1 MGPLTISLL
10 QKYGD
15 KWTHALAIN
24 DLYFD
29 FMGPALRSAGIRSN
43 KGPQAGSAGDGSE
56 AAFQRIRS
64 GSYQTIT
71 VAEPLNLQGWQL
83 VDELNR
89 AIQGEACSGYIT
101 SPALVTEEGL
111 KKLGDSNQFD
121 PDSYPGATFVQPI
134 TGAGVDT
141 PLVQMRGIAKRFGGV
156 TALSNVDLDAHAGEV
171 LAIVGDNGAGKST
184 LIKIL
189 TGVYQPT
196 SGEMFLDQNRVK
208 FASHADAIQHGID
221 AVYQTLALADHLP
234 PAANMFLGN
243 ELTKNVLGMKL
254 LDNKRMRRECERV
267 LMERLGVKLK
277 SMDAPTES
285 LSGGQRQAVA
295 IARAVYHEGLRV
307 LVMDEPT
314 AALGPQETARTL
326 KLIKTLKEQGLAVIL
341 ISHSLDDVFEVSDR
355 IHVQRRGQCAGV
367 VMTAQSNN
375 QEVLGMIVGAK
386 EAA

>member
-1 MGPLTISLL
+1 MT
-10 QKYGD
+10 
-15 KWTHALAIN
+15 
-24 DLYFD
+24 
-29 FMGPALRSAGIRSN
+29 
-43 KGPQAGSAGDGSE
+43 
-56 AAFQRIRS
+56 
-64 GSYQTIT
+64 
-71 VAEPLNLQGWQL
+71 
-83 VDELNR
+83 
-89 AIQGEACSGYIT
+89 
-101 SPALVTEEGL
+101 
-111 KKLGDSNQFD
+111 
-121 PDSYPGATFVQPI
+121 
-134 TGAGVDT
+134 T
-141 PLVQMRGIAKRFGGV
+141 PLVQMRGITKRFGGV

-196 SGEMFLDQNRVK
+196 SGEMFLGGEPVS
-208 FASHADAIQHGID
+208 FASHADAIESGID

-234 PAANMFLGN
+234 PAANMFLGS
-243 ELTKNVLGMKL
+243 ELTRNVLGLKL
-254 LDNKRMRRECERV
+254 LDNKRMRKECERV

-295 IARAVYHEGLRV
+295 IARAVYHADLRV

-326 KLIKTLKEQGLAVIL
+326 ELIKTLRAQGLAIIL
-341 ISHSLDDVFEVSDR
+341 ISHSLDDVLEVSNR

-367 VMTAQSNN
+367 VMTAETNN